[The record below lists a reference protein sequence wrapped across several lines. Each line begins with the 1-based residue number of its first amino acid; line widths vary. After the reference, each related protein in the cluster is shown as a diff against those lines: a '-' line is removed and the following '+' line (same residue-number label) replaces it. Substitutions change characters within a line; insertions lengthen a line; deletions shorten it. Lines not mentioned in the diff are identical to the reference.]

1 MRVGSGSMLIKGKDR
16 KKKNNRGTSMIT
28 VVVSFALLMIFV
40 TSFFKVQRVSEN
52 MMMSAK
58 DLLVNNREL
67 IKAYYLEETDNF
79 AIAEN
84 IRLSFSGEEGG
95 FYVDTT
101 LYRAE
106 KEGLAGTVYYYESEE
121 GEGAFQ

>member
-1 MRVGSGSMLIKGKDR
+1 MKAGSGSMWIKGKNV
-16 KKKNNRGTSMIT
+16 KKKDDRGTSMVT
-28 VVVSFALLMIFV
+28 VVISFALLMIFV
-40 TSFFKVQRVSEN
+40 TGFFKVQRVSEN

-67 IKAYYLEETDNF
+67 IKAYYLGETDNQ
-79 AIAEN
+79 AAAEN

-95 FYVDTT
+95 FFIDTT

-106 KEGLAGTVYYYESEE
+106 KEGLTGTVYYYESEE
-121 GEGAFQ
+121 GEDALQ